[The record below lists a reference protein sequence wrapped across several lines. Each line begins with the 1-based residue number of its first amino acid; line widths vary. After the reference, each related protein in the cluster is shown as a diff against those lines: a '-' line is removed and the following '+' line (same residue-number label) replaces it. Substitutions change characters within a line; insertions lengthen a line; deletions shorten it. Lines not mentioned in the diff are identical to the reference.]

1 MSRHFLINAFPPTP
15 EACRQA
21 LALPN
26 TARTRHTRLRVCLS
40 LLLCAVLLGGIA
52 CAASG
57 YGVFRFLLGNAQPGD
72 ALRSL
77 SQTLG
82 QSAMADH
89 IQITLTDL
97 IYDGRSLALSYDVE
111 NLMPA
116 QAAMVRLEGLTL
128 NGQPAAI
135 LYEDET
141 HLVPS
146 LHRDELP
153 VRRNPLLGGLTTSV
167 LPAFS
172 GQVTGEITFAILR
185 PKVGFA
191 IISDDLCESADLS
204 AYSAE
209 QLPDILDQRAAALAL
224 ENAVIIPESA
234 ASSYA
239 DYAQLEPSFG
249 LLSDAEDTLTET
261 ARVTIRFTFSAA
273 QSARYDLRPAEDIRL
288 ADCTAR
294 IDTLWVSPLAVEATV
309 YLLPQENTQAA
320 AQSLAARYGEMTL
333 LDADGQELAY
343 ADMDYLSGNQPD
355 VVCLNKQQ
363 WVCRYMISM
372 PGVEAL
378 PESVTL
384 QAAGG
389 VIARALTGDEKQPVS
404 E

>member
-1 MSRHFLINAFPPTP
+1 MSRHFLITAFPPTP
-15 EACRQA
+15 ESCRQA
-21 LALPN
+21 LALPS
-26 TARTRHTRLRVCLS
+26 TTRTRRIRLRVCLS

-82 QSAMADH
+82 QSATADH

-111 NLMPA
+111 NLLPA
-116 QAAMVRLEGLTL
+116 QGAMVRLEGLTL

-135 LYEDET
+135 LYDDGER
-141 HLVPS
+141 LVPS

-153 VRRNPLLGGLTTSV
+153 VRRNPLLGGLTASR
-167 LPAFS
+167 LPALS

-185 PKVGFA
+185 PKAGFA
-191 IISDDLCESADLS
+191 IVSDDLCESADLS

-209 QLPDILDQRAAALAL
+209 QLPDILDQRAAALTL

-234 ASSYA
+234 AGSYP
-239 DYAQLEPSFG
+239 DYAQLDPSFG
-249 LLSDAEDTLTET
+249 LLNDAADTLSEA
-261 ARVTIRFTFSAA
+261 ARVTIRFTFNAA
-273 QSARYDLRPAEDIRL
+273 QGTRYDLRPAEDIRL

-309 YLLPQENTQAA
+309 YLVPQ
-320 AQSLAARYGEMTL
+320 
-333 LDADGQELAY
+333 ADT
-343 ADMDYLSGNQPD
+343 PRR
-355 VVCLNKQQ
+355 
-363 WVCRYMISM
+363 W
-372 PGVEAL
+372 P
-378 PESVTL
+378 
-384 QAAGG
+384 
-389 VIARALTGDEKQPVS
+389 RAMAI
-404 E
+404 

>member
-1 MSRHFLINAFPPTP
+1 MSRHFLITAFPPTP
-15 EACRQA
+15 ESCRQA
-21 LALPN
+21 LALPS
-26 TARTRHTRLRVCLS
+26 TTRTRHIRLRVCLS

-82 QSAMADH
+82 QSATADH

-111 NLMPA
+111 NLLPA
-116 QAAMVRLEGLTL
+116 QGAMVRLEGLTL

-135 LYEDET
+135 LYDDGER
-141 HLVPS
+141 LVPS

-153 VRRNPLLGGLTTSV
+153 VRRNPLLGGLTASR
-167 LPAFS
+167 LPALS

-185 PKVGFA
+185 PKAGFA
-191 IISDDLCESADLS
+191 IVSDDLCESADLS

-209 QLPDILDQRAAALAL
+209 QLPDILDQRAAALTL

-234 ASSYA
+234 AGSYP
-239 DYAQLEPSFG
+239 DYAQLDPSFG
-249 LLSDAEDTLTET
+249 LLNDAADTLSEA
-261 ARVTIRFTFSAA
+261 ARVTIRFTFNAA
-273 QSARYDLRPAEDIRL
+273 QGTHYDLRPAEDIRL

-309 YLLPQENTQAA
+309 YLVPQENTQAA
-320 AQSLAARYGEMTL
+320 AQALAARYGDMTL

-343 ADMDYLSGNQPD
+343 ADMDYLSGSQPD
-355 VVCLNKQQ
+355 VVCLSGQQ

-372 PGVEAL
+372 PGVKT
-378 PESVTL
+378 PPDTVTL
-384 QAAGG
+384 QTQGGTIWTSAAH
-389 VIARALTGDEKQPVS
+389 ASK
-404 E
+404 

>member
-1 MSRHFLINAFPPTP
+1 MSRHFLITAFPPTP
-15 EACRQA
+15 ESCRQA
-21 LALPN
+21 LALPS
-26 TARTRHTRLRVCLS
+26 TTRTRRIRLRVCLS

-82 QSAMADH
+82 QSATADH

-111 NLMPA
+111 NLLPT

-135 LYEDET
+135 LYDDGER
-141 HLVPS
+141 LVPS

-153 VRRNPLLGGLTTSV
+153 VRRNPLLGGLTTSR
-167 LPAFS
+167 LPALA

-185 PKVGFA
+185 PKAGFA
-191 IISDDLCESADLS
+191 IVSDDLCESADLS

-209 QLPDILDQRAAALAL
+209 QLPDILDQRAAALTL

-234 ASSYA
+234 AGSYP
-239 DYAQLEPSFG
+239 DYAQLDPSFG
-249 LLSDAEDTLTET
+249 LLNDAADTLSE
-261 ARVTIRFTFSAA
+261 AACVTIRFTFYAA
-273 QSARYDLRPAEDIRL
+273 HGTRYDLRPAEDIRL

-294 IDTLWVSPLAVEATV
+294 IDMLWVSPLAVEATV
-309 YLLPQENTQAA
+309 YLLPQENTQTA
-320 AQSLAARYGEMTL
+320 AQALAARYGDMTL

-343 ADMDYLSGNQPD
+343 ADMDYLSGSQPD
-355 VVCLNKQQ
+355 VVRLSGQQ
-363 WVCRYMISM
+363 WGCRYMISM
-372 PGVEAL
+372 PGVKTL
-378 PESVTL
+378 PDAVTL
-384 QAAGG
+384 QTQGGTIWTSAAH
-389 VIARALTGDEKQPVS
+389 ASK
-404 E
+404 